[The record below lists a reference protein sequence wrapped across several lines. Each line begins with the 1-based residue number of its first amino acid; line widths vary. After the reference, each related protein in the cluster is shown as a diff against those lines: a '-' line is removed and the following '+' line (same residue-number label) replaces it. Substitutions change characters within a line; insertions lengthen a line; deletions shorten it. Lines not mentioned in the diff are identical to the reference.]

1 MKYLLFILILG
12 AILITAGC
20 VGGNQNSAA
29 IPTPT
34 NQNSAATPTPTST
47 TLQDSMIGVWRITN
61 SQGYDDR
68 YQFNADGTYVE
79 SFYVVD
85 SKYTQ
90 LHSGTWSAQGSNS
103 YTKLDLTT
111 GVSKTIIYDPIKN
124 AIYFA
129 DLPHL
134 LLTLYQGDIA
144 EGIVFTMVTTIVP
157 TTVTTPA
164 MTPAPDPIEHRYIR
178 QYSDPQ
184 SHQWVGYEFRFYPGG
199 TLRYRDGLPKMESK
213 NIIIDKVNH
222 EGSGTWE
229 AIGNNKYLVKY
240 LPAGVSGA
248 PLIVEYTL
256 VPDHEEKD
264 YPGMLIREHIESTDE
279 TNAIKAG
286 EEHTGVMYYPERAE
300 ID

>member
-1 MKYLLFILILG
+1 MKYILFILILG

-20 VGGNQNSAA
+20 VGGNQNS
-29 IPTPT
+29 PV
-34 NQNSAATPTPTST
+34 TPTPPPTIT
-47 TLQDSMIGVWRITN
+47 EAQDPIIGVWRVTN

-68 YQFNADGTYVE
+68 YQFNADGTYIE

-85 SKYTQ
+85 SGST
-90 LHSGTWSAQGSNS
+90 LIHSGTWSAQGGNS
-103 YTKLDLTT
+103 YTKFETLT
-111 GVSKTIIYDPIKN
+111 GVSKTFIHDQTKN
-124 AIYFA
+124 SIYFTE
-129 DLPHL
+129 LSHIQ
-134 LLTLYQGDIA
+134 LTPYQGEIA
-144 EGIVFTMVTTIVP
+144 KGTVFATATTIAPTTATTPVP
-157 TTVTTPA
+157 TT
-164 MTPAPDPIEHRYIR
+164 APDPIEHRYIR
-178 QYSDPQ
+178 EYSDPQ
-184 SHQWVGYEFRFYPGG
+184 SHQWVGYEFRFFPGG
-199 TLRYRDGLPKMESK
+199 TLRYRQGIPKTESH
-213 NIIIDKVNH
+213 NIIIDKVIH

-279 TNAIKAG
+279 TNAIKPG
-286 EEHTGVMYYPERAE
+286 EEHKGVMYYPERAE